1 MRKGVILALAAIAL
15 AGCAASIPI
24 PRPGQLLY
32 VTTFDA
38 YNDDWQ
44 LYEGELAAQIVS
56 QDGNAALQ
64 IAVDA
69 AQAGAFTILDQIFSD
84 FDLVVQARQVAGPE
98 DIEAPGFGVLF
109 RHQDNNN
116 FYAFMI
122 SGDGYYQV
130 IRRRDGVDEELS
142 DWAPSAAILRGQ
154 AINRIRVIGQGETFT
169 FFVNDVQ
176 MPLCLT
182 VWNPLVP
189 GECQVPATETGGQ
202 ATWSAEAVVN
212 QLVDSSFPQG
222 RIGVGARSFAEP
234 GIRVYF
240 DNLLVCGP
248 YETAAV
254 PFRCEEL
261 PDGT

>member
-1 MRKGVILALAAIAL
+1 VRKWVMLAAVVVL
-15 AGCAASIPI
+15 AGCTASVPV
-24 PRPGQLLY
+24 PRAGQLLY

-44 LYEGELAAQIVS
+44 LYEGELAAQVVS
-56 QDGNAALQ
+56 QEGDAALQ

-69 AQAGAFTILDQIFSD
+69 VQAGAFTVMEQMFGD

-130 IRRRDGVDEELS
+130 TRRLNGIDEELS
-142 DWAPSAAILRGQ
+142 DWAPTAAIQRGQ
-154 AINRIRVIGQGETFT
+154 AVNTIRVIGRGDTFT
-169 FFVNDVQ
+169 FFINDVQ
-176 MPLCLT
+176 VPLCLT
-182 VWNPLVP
+182 IWNPLVP
-189 GECQVPATETGGQ
+189 GECQLAPAQEGGQ
-202 ATWSAEAVVN
+202 VTWSAEAVVS
-212 QLVDSSFPQG
+212 QLVDASFAQG
-222 RIGVGARSFAEP
+222 RIGLGARSFGEP
-234 GIRVYF
+234 GIRVHF

-248 YETAAV
+248 YETPAV

-261 PDGT
+261 PGDA